1 MNRLQIP
8 SIIAGLV
15 NNPLPPPPPLPPVN
29 LTALTTEELQL
40 MESVE
45 RAGVEARIKHLQEIR
60 TLMDAAAFKMDQYA
74 SLNITAP
81 STTPSTT
88 SPPAETTTEAEPEV
102 LAEREVS
109 PELPQNT
116 EPQEDGESPFISVVE
131 NPAPVSTQAG
141 DSLEADEEIV
151 IEPDVP
157 VNTVDGESLP
167 TKETVE
173 PDSVNEEPKP
183 TNPFEALRSRDVSPE
198 EQGTFSSERLRT
210 NYRLTQTHYER
221 VLINFL
227 CKLEKIIIQ

>member
-81 STTPSTT
+81 STSPSTP
-88 SPPAETTTEAEPEV
+88 SPPAETTTETEPEV
-102 LAEREVS
+102 PAEREVS
-109 PELPQNT
+109 TELPQNN
-116 EPQEDGESPFISVVE
+116 EPQEEESPFISEVE
-131 NPAPVSTQAG
+131 SPAPVLTQAAG

-157 VNTVDGESLP
+157 VNTADGESLP

-173 PDSVNEEPKP
+173 PENEEPKP
-183 TNPFEALRSRDVSPE
+183 TNPFEALRNRDVSPE
-198 EQGTFSSERLRT
+198 EQGTFSSDRL
-210 NYRLTQTHYER
+210 LTSFIVQR
-221 VLINFL
+221 
-227 CKLEKIIIQ
+227 